1 MVGFFKYLTGGYGGK
16 MMPKNAVEHV
26 CHIHILVNTI
36 NRDGDDLYFL
46 VKKKGLYISD
56 IQGTPS
62 QRKEVG
68 KWNVEVLSEKSATIF
83 HLCTSWFA
91 SGKAFQNFQRKNAE
105 VRESGKK
112 TSAKPYIVRLPYKR
126 PQAWWRGHDCIQGR
140 GHQSLLQ
147 VKVNSESNKSSGRRI
162 RWRCNYQSLGDY
174 QVFRLILEHGSRPG
188 PLESMKKD
196 LFEKAVEHLTN
207 ADIVDEEKTS
217 RHYGLAKYSY
227 MKIYKENIRPNF
239 CNNQE

>member
-1 MVGFFKYLTGGYGGK
+1 

-36 NRDGDDLYFL
+36 NTDGDDMYFL

-68 KWNVEVLSEKSATIF
+68 KWNVEVLSEKRATIF

-91 SGKAFQNFQRKNAE
+91 SGKAFQNFQQKNLQLH
-105 VRESGKK
+105 ESGKK

-126 PQAWWRGHDCIQGR
+126 QMWLRGHNSIRGR

-147 VKVNSESNKSSGRRI
+147 VKANSESNISSGRSV
-162 RWRCNYQSLGDY
+162 RWRCNYQRLEIPVGEGLPKLVPKCFIFTHSLT
-174 QVFRLILEHGSRPG
+174 LLH
-188 PLESMKKD
+188 
-196 LFEKAVEHLTN
+196 
-207 ADIVDEEKTS
+207 
-217 RHYGLAKYSY
+217 
-227 MKIYKENIRPNF
+227 
-239 CNNQE
+239 

>member
-1 MVGFFKYLTGGYGGK
+1 M
-16 MMPKNAVEHV
+16 
-26 CHIHILVNTI
+26 
-36 NRDGDDLYFL
+36 
-46 VKKKGLYISD
+46 
-56 IQGTPS
+56 
-62 QRKEVG
+62 
-68 KWNVEVLSEKSATIF
+68 
-83 HLCTSWFA
+83 
-91 SGKAFQNFQRKNAE
+91 
-105 VRESGKK
+105 
-112 TSAKPYIVRLPYKR
+112 
-126 PQAWWRGHDCIQGR
+126 
-140 GHQSLLQ
+140 
-147 VKVNSESNKSSGRRI
+147 NSESNKSSGGRI

-196 LFEKAVEHLTN
+196 LFEKAVEHPTN